1 MTKVRSDPGARLPP
15 GLEQAVSN
23 FNGRR
28 YIHADDAWRR
38 AMLSTPEAERPF
50 LEGLRLVTWGLHYVD
65 RRNYRSARRELAAG
79 LAQLVEFPPG
89 HLGMAL
95 DELIDL
101 GMRLLWQLNEGG
113 PVYLIPPVIKRAAIQ
128 TEAVADDPPGAGR

>member
-1 MTKVRSDPGARLPP
+1 MTEVRSDTGARLPP

-50 LEGLRLVTWGLHYVD
+50 LEGLRLVTWGLHT
-65 RRNYRSARRELAAG
+65 STAG
-79 LAQLVEFPPG
+79 LPL
-89 HLGMAL
+89 
-95 DELIDL
+95 
-101 GMRLLWQLNEGG
+101 
-113 PVYLIPPVIKRAAIQ
+113 RA
-128 TEAVADDPPGAGR
+128 P